1 MKVHNI
7 IPLSKVP
14 HFDGAE
20 LVASPPHTV
29 EQVGSGLVAEVKE
42 ELEPPSDSSDMKQ
55 RIGEADDDYLVRP
68 SCKFLVVNKRIAIT
82 IIH

>member
-55 RIGEADDDYLVRP
+55 RIGEADDDYLVRT
-68 SCKFLVVNKRIAIT
+68 CRFVVVNFFVVT